1 MAPSGSSEMPL
12 QLNPWEDHALDY
24 QFPSQPASHVGGSNS
39 SPAPWVQLQDSVIYP
54 GIYSASGLDVMGIL
68 LRLMSRPNPCIE
80 LGPLD
85 CSVSVTLCDL
95 SLPNLP
101 IIYASPGF
109 YELTGYSASET
120 IGRNC
125 RFLQYPPH
133 ANETTRLKVSSEIA
147 EPISKMRWA
156 IQSNQEVRVEIAN
169 YKKNGKRFTNI
180 VTVIPLLP
188 DADGHHYVVG
198 LQAEL

>member
-1 MAPSGSSEMPL
+1 MVPSGSSEMPL
-12 QLNPWEDHALDY
+12 QLNPWENHALDY
-24 QFPSQPASHVGGSNS
+24 QFPSQPASHVGASNS
-39 SPAPWVQLQDSVIYP
+39 SPAWVQLQDSVIYP

-68 LRLMSRPNPCIE
+68 LRLVSRPNPCIE

-85 CSVSVTLCDL
+85 CSVSLTLCDL

-120 IGRNC
+120 LGRNC
-125 RFLQYPPH
+125 RFLQYPPY
-133 ANETTRLKVSSEIA
+133 ANETTGLRVSSESA
-147 EPISKMRWA
+147 EPITKMRWA
-156 IQSNQEVRVEIAN
+156 IQANQEVRVEIAN
-169 YKKNGKRFTNI
+169 YKRNGKRFTNI

-188 DADGHHYVVG
+188 DADGHHYAVG

>member
-1 MAPSGSSEMPL
+1 MVPSGSSKLPL
-12 QLNPWEDHALDY
+12 QLNPWENHALDY
-24 QFPSQPASHVGGSNS
+24 QFPSPPDSHVGGGNS
-39 SPAPWVQLQDSVIYP
+39 SPAAWKQLQDSVIYP

-68 LRLMSRPNPCIE
+68 LRLVSRPNPGIE

-85 CSVSVTLCDL
+85 CSVSLTLCDL

-120 IGRNC
+120 LGRNC
-125 RFLQYPPH
+125 RFLQHPPY
-133 ANETTRLKVSSEIA
+133 ANQTAGSGVSSELA
-147 EPISKMRWA
+147 EPVTKMRWA
-156 IQSNQEVRVEIAN
+156 IQAHQEVRVEVAN
-169 YKKNGKRFTNI
+169 YKRNGKRFTNI

-188 DADGHHYVVG
+188 DADGHHYAVG
-198 LQAEL
+198 LQAEV